1 MPTTTQAPLPPTSRI
16 SGPFADAGSLSP
28 SLLSPAL
35 AARQRL
41 LSRSLADL
49 GLPDLWVR
57 VLPGGDIVIAALD
70 EQHGDR
76 LLRRLSELADG
87 QPARRAVP
95 PIPAQLSFAFGTD
108 HHHLEAA

>member
-1 MPTTTQAPLPPTSRI
+1 MPTTTQAPPLSTTRI
-16 SGPFADAGSLSP
+16 SGPFTDAGSLSSSP
-28 SLLSPAL
+28 LSPAL

-41 LSRSLADL
+41 LSRALADL
-49 GLPDLWVR
+49 GLPELWVR

-70 EQHGDR
+70 EQQADR

-95 PIPAQLSFAFGTD
+95 PIPAQLSFAFETD